1 MPDLNTPLHLDML
14 KRARNRLT
22 IYSRVKKA
30 IKILLGKE
38 DFYGLEWG
46 DPETIDPLRYVK
58 DHFLLPYVDSNT
70 RIIEI
75 GPGGGRWTRY
85 MLKAN
90 KIFAVDFYQPIL
102 NELARNYNLP
112 NIQFVKNNGSDFPNI
127 RENSIDFIFS
137 FGTFVHLDF
146 EIIEA
151 YLDNIK
157 PLLKVDANVII
168 QYSDKTKPLGYERI
182 ADSRENR
189 GFSDNDP
196 ERMRELIKA
205 HGYTIYEEDT
215 KTMWHSSIIRFGL

>member
-1 MPDLNTPLHLDML
+1 MNQQ
-14 KRARNRLT
+14 
-22 IYSRVKKA
+22 
-30 IKILLGKE
+30 
-38 DFYGLEWG
+38 
-46 DPETIDPLRYVK
+46 
-58 DHFLLPYVDSNT
+58 
-70 RIIEI
+70 EI
-75 GPGGGRWTRY
+75 TT
-85 MLKAN
+85 
-90 KIFAVDFYQPIL
+90 YQT
-102 NELARNYNLP
+102 YNSL
-112 NIQFVKNNGSDFPNI
+112 KNNGSDFPNI

-215 KTMWHSSIIRFGL
+215 KTMWHSSIIRFGLQSLNYYINLVILFF